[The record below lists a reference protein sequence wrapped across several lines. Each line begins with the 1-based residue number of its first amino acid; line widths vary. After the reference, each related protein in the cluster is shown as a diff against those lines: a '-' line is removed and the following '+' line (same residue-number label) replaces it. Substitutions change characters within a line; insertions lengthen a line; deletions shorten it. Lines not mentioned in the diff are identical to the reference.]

1 MTAHPST
8 TIQRDSGAWI
18 FFVKLSFA
26 LSLCALGAGIVLL
39 PVDLWVR
46 GYLGMGALFTVGSTI
61 TLAKTLR
68 DDHEAQ
74 RLINRLSEARAEK
87 MLKEVGE

>member
-1 MTAHPST
+1 MTTHPT
-8 TIQRDSGAWI
+8 NTIQRDSGSWI
-18 FFVKLSFA
+18 FFVKLSLA
-26 LSLCALGAGIVLL
+26 ALGAGIVLL

-46 GYLGMGALFTVGSTI
+46 GYLGMGALFAVGSTI

-87 MLKEVGE
+87 MLKEVE

>member
-1 MTAHPST
+1 MTTHPSN
-8 TIQRDSGAWI
+8 TIQRDSSSWV

-26 LSLCALGAGIVLL
+26 LSLAALGAGIVLL
-39 PVDLWVR
+39 PVDLWMR
-46 GYLGMGALFTVGSTI
+46 GYLGMGVLFTVGSTI
-61 TLAKTLR
+61 TMAKTLR

-87 MLKEVGE
+87 MLKEVD